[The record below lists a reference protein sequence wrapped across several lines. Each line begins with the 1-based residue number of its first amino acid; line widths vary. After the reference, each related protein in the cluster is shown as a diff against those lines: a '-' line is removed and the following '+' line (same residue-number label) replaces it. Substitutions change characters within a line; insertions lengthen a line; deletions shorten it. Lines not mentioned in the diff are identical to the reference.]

1 MKAVYTLLFSFL
13 MFSTIITTQGCCGK
27 SCETAECPTDTVSK
41 KMLLIVDA
49 QYDFINGSL
58 AVKGA
63 PAIMDSL
70 AQYIAAQDTNL
81 YAQIV
86 MTADYHPANHS
97 SFKDYG
103 GIWPVHC
110 VQNTHGGAIYQPIL
124 DAVKRHHADAPILTK
139 GDSVEVDEYSI
150 MANAA
155 SKAKLTGMIDSLGIE
170 EIYVA
175 GLCGDYCV
183 GNSIKDLVTAGYGKK
198 IRVLTRFIG
207 NIDDGSTLR
216 KIISDNALKEE

>member
-13 MFSTIITTQGCCGK
+13 MFSTIVTTQGCCGK

-86 MTADYHPANHS
+86 MTADYHPANH
-97 SFKDYG
+97 
-103 GIWPVHC
+103 
-110 VQNTHGGAIYQPIL
+110 
-124 DAVKRHHADAPILTK
+124 
-139 GDSVEVDEYSI
+139 
-150 MANAA
+150 
-155 SKAKLTGMIDSLGIE
+155 
-170 EIYVA
+170 
-175 GLCGDYCV
+175 
-183 GNSIKDLVTAGYGKK
+183 
-198 IRVLTRFIG
+198 
-207 NIDDGSTLR
+207 
-216 KIISDNALKEE
+216 

>member
-13 MFSTIITTQGCCGK
+13 MISTIVTTQGCCGK
-27 SCETAECPTDTVSK
+27 GCKDTECAADTVSK

-58 AVKGA
+58 AVDGA

-70 AQYIAAQDTNL
+70 ARYIASQDTNT

-86 MTADYHPANHS
+86 MTADFHPANHS

-110 VQNTHGGAIYQPIL
+110 VQNTHGGAIYEPVL
-124 DAVKRHHADAPILTK
+124 DAVKKHHADAPILTK
-139 GDSVEVDEYSI
+139 GDSVAVDEYSI

-155 SKAKLTGMIDSLGIE
+155 SKAKLIGMIDSLGIE

-183 GNSIKDLVTAGYGKK
+183 GNSIKDLVAAGYGKK

-207 NIDDGSTLR
+207 NIDDGTTLR
-216 KIISDNALKEE
+216 TIISENGLKEE